1 MRDVAN
7 ILFGAAFTV
16 ALSVSLGVLLV
27 ARLRLTL
34 YRWEAALIQFVA
46 GAGCLSFLTAILCTL
61 HIARKGVFQ
70 WGGLAVIAWA
80 LWQARRAPGRKSL
93 PAVPLTWMA
102 SFFLIF
108 SAFFIYYF
116 FNALAPEVSPD
127 GAGYHLGNVVRMW
140 RHHGFAWDYHSMYS
154 YLSQGTE
161 MLFLVAFAFG
171 RHSAA
176 ALVHF
181 TYFCTLP
188 LLMVC
193 WGRRFGAPKAG
204 LFAAILIFA
213 SPVIAKDGV
222 SAYNDLAVATLI
234 YTVFYLL
241 QVWDEYKSPNILII
255 IGLLSGSAYGAKY
268 TAFLTLPFAL
278 AWVWFSRTRCGR
290 LAAPQPL
297 PNAELP
303 LWGGRGA
310 LRASP
315 RRSPWTR
322 FSSRRSPLLR
332 DLLYVLLP
340 ALLMIAPWTL
350 RNWFWLGNPFAPFFN
365 SWFPNPYY
373 HAGME
378 RIYAEGLRHYSGMK
392 HYWEIPLQLTLRG
405 GLVEGMFGPVFL
417 LAPLALFAL
426 RLKSGRRLLLAAL
439 VFALPAYLN
448 TGSRFLIPAAPFLAL
463 AMGVALAEVPG
474 ALPVLALFHALVCW
488 PTVLS
493 TYCDPWNWRIASFP
507 VRVALRRDPVMPFM
521 LNNIGDYALKMP
533 IELHVPPG
541 ERIFSFAGRPEAY
554 IDRDIVVSYEST
566 LGNLAQ
572 DVLWTQQGHN
582 PWNADHF
589 RFLPVT
595 TRGVRVVNIA
605 SGPEF
610 WTVAEM
616 RLRSQG
622 RELPRSPAWRLSAW
636 PNGWEVQLAFDNSYA
651 TRWSTWQGLS
661 PHARL
666 QVEFPVAQRLDEV
679 VLECDPAWT
688 ARVQVEILLD
698 SGRWVALTDTPEI
711 VRFEGPPGIRRAAT
725 RELKALGL
733 RYLLVN
739 EGDAVFPDMKKY
751 PTFWGVTQLGEA
763 NGTHFYRID

>member
-61 HIARKGVFQ
+61 HIARKGVFL
-70 WGGLAVIAWA
+70 WGGLAVIALA
-80 LWQARRAPGRKSL
+80 LRQESRHPRRKSL
-93 PAVPLTWMA
+93 PAMPLTWMTT
-102 SFFLIF
+102 FFLIF

-127 GAGYHLGNVVRMW
+127 GSGYHLGNVVRMW
-140 RHHGFAWDYHSMYS
+140 RNHGFDWDYPSMYA

-193 WGRRFGAPKAG
+193 WGRRFNVPKAG
-204 LFAAILIFA
+204 LFAAVLIFA

-234 YTVFYLL
+234 YAVFYLL
-241 QVWDEYKSPNILII
+241 QVWDQLKSHNLLIL
-255 IGLLSGSAYGAKY
+255 IGLLSGAAYGAKY

-278 AWVWFSRTRCGR
+278 AWVWFSRTRR
-290 LAAPQPL
+290 STLAAPQPL

-303 LWGGRGA
+303 LRGGQRA

-315 RRSPWTR
+315 RGSPWTR
-322 FSSRRSPLLR
+322 FSSQRSPLLR

-417 LAPLALFAL
+417 LAPLAMFAL

-463 AMGVALAEVPG
+463 AMGVSLAEVPG

-541 ERIFSFAGRPEAY
+541 ERIFS
-554 IDRDIVVSYEST
+554 
-566 LGNLAQ
+566 
-572 DVLWTQQGHN
+572 
-582 PWNADHF
+582 
-589 RFLPVT
+589 
-595 TRGVRVVNIA
+595 
-605 SGPEF
+605 
-610 WTVAEM
+610 
-616 RLRSQG
+616 
-622 RELPRSPAWRLSAW
+622 
-636 PNGWEVQLAFDNSYA
+636 
-651 TRWSTWQGLS
+651 
-661 PHARL
+661 
-666 QVEFPVAQRLDEV
+666 
-679 VLECDPAWT
+679 
-688 ARVQVEILLD
+688 
-698 SGRWVALTDTPEI
+698 
-711 VRFEGPPGIRRAAT
+711 
-725 RELKALGL
+725 
-733 RYLLVN
+733 
-739 EGDAVFPDMKKY
+739 
-751 PTFWGVTQLGEA
+751 
-763 NGTHFYRID
+763 

>member
-1 MRDVAN
+1 MREVAN

-16 ALSVSLGVLLV
+16 AVSVALGALLL

-34 YRWEAALIQFVA
+34 YRWEAALFQFVA
-46 GAGCLSFLTAILCTL
+46 GAGCLSFLTAILCAL

-70 WGGLAVIAWA
+70 WAGLIVILLA
-80 LWQARRAPGRKSL
+80 LRQAKRAPRRKSL

-102 SFFLIF
+102 AFFLVF
-108 SAFFIYYF
+108 SALFIYYF

-127 GAGYHLGNVVRMW
+127 GSGYHLGNVARMW
-140 RHHGFAWDYHSMYS
+140 RHQGFVWDYPSMYA

-181 TYFCTLP
+181 AYLCTLP
-188 LLMVC
+188 LLIVC
-193 WGRRFGAPKAG
+193 WGRRFGYAGPG
-204 LFAAILIFA
+204 LFAAIVIFA

-222 SAYNDLAVATLI
+222 SAYNDLAVVTLI
-234 YTVFYLL
+234 FAVFYLL
-241 QVWDEYKSPNILII
+241 QVWDESKSPNLLIV
-255 IGLLSGSAYGAKY
+255 IGLLSGAAYAAKY
-268 TAFLTLPFAL
+268 TAFLTLPFAF
-278 AWVWFSRTRCGR
+278 AWVCISCRRF
-290 LAAPQPL
+290 
-297 PNAELP
+297 PN
-303 LWGGRGA
+303 
-310 LRASP
+310 
-315 RRSPWTR
+315 RRN
-322 FSSRRSPLLR
+322 
-332 DLLYVLLP
+332 LLYLILP
-340 ALLMIAPWTL
+340 ALVLSAPWTL

-378 RIYAEGLRHYSGMK
+378 RIYAEGLCHYSGMK

-463 AMGVALAEVPG
+463 AMGVSLAEVPG

-507 VRVALRRDPVMPFM
+507 VRVALRRDPLMPFM

-541 ERIFSFAGRPEAY
+541 ERIFS
-554 IDRDIVVSYEST
+554 
-566 LGNLAQ
+566 
-572 DVLWTQQGHN
+572 
-582 PWNADHF
+582 
-589 RFLPVT
+589 
-595 TRGVRVVNIA
+595 
-605 SGPEF
+605 
-610 WTVAEM
+610 
-616 RLRSQG
+616 
-622 RELPRSPAWRLSAW
+622 
-636 PNGWEVQLAFDNSYA
+636 
-651 TRWSTWQGLS
+651 
-661 PHARL
+661 
-666 QVEFPVAQRLDEV
+666 
-679 VLECDPAWT
+679 
-688 ARVQVEILLD
+688 
-698 SGRWVALTDTPEI
+698 
-711 VRFEGPPGIRRAAT
+711 
-725 RELKALGL
+725 
-733 RYLLVN
+733 
-739 EGDAVFPDMKKY
+739 
-751 PTFWGVTQLGEA
+751 
-763 NGTHFYRID
+763 

>member
-1 MRDVAN
+1 MREVAD

-16 ALSVSLGVLLV
+16 AVSVALGALLV
-27 ARLRLTL
+27 ARLRLAL
-34 YRWEAALIQFVA
+34 YRWEAALFEFVA

-61 HIARKGVFQ
+61 HLARKGVFQ
-70 WGGLAVIAWA
+70 WGGVAIILLAVR
-80 LWQARRAPGRKSL
+80 QARRTPRRKSL

-102 SFFLIF
+102 LFFLVF
-108 SAFFIYYF
+108 GAFFIYYF
-116 FNALAPEVSPD
+116 FTALAPEVSPD
-127 GAGYHLGNVVRMW
+127 GTGYHLGNVVRMW
-140 RHHGFAWDYHSMYS
+140 RNHGFDWDYPSMYA

-193 WGRRFGAPKAG
+193 WGRRFGLPKAG

-234 YTVFYLL
+234 YAVFYLL
-241 QVWDEYKSPNILII
+241 QVWDELRTPTLLIV
-255 IGLLSGSAYGAKY
+255 IGLLAGASYGAKY

-278 AWVWFSRTRCGR
+278 GWVWYTRRRFPSR
-290 LAAPQPL
+290 Q
-297 PNAELP
+297 
-303 LWGGRGA
+303 
-310 LRASP
+310 
-315 RRSPWTR
+315 
-322 FSSRRSPLLR
+322 
-332 DLLYVLLP
+332 DLLYLLVP
-340 ALLMIAPWTL
+340 ALLMVAPWTL
-350 RNWFWLGNPFAPFFN
+350 RNWIWLGNPFAPFFN

-378 RIYAEGLRHYSGMK
+378 RIYTEGLRHYADMK

-417 LAPLALFAL
+417 LAPCGLLAL
-426 RLKSGRRLLLAAL
+426 RWKSGRRLLLAAL

-463 AMGVALAEVPG
+463 AMGVGLAEVPG
-474 ALPVLALFHALVCW
+474 ALPALALFHALVCW
-488 PTVLS
+488 PPVLS
-493 TYCDPWNWRIASFP
+493 TYCDPWDWRISSFP
-507 VRVALRRDPVMPFM
+507 DRVALRLDPVTPYI
-521 LNNIGDYALKMP
+521 LNSIGDYALKVP
-533 IELHVPPG
+533 IELHVPRG
-541 ERIFSFAGRPEAY
+541 ERVFSFAGRPQAY

-566 LGNLAQ
+566 LGNLAN
-572 DVLWTQQGHN
+572 DILWAPQAHN
-582 PWNADHF
+582 PATEEHF
-589 RFLPVT
+589 KFLPVT
-595 TRGVRVVNIA
+595 TRGVRVVNTVKGA
-605 SGPEF
+605 DF

-622 RELPRSPAWRLSAW
+622 RELARSPGWRLSAW
-636 PNGWEVQLAFDNSYA
+636 PNGWEAQLAFDNSYA
-651 TRWSTWQGLS
+651 TRWSTWQDIA

-666 QVEFPVAQRLDEV
+666 QVEFPTGQLVDEV
-679 VLECDPAWT
+679 VLECDPAWN
-688 ARVQVEILLD
+688 AHLQVEVLAE
-698 SGRWVALTDTPEI
+698 GRRWVPITDTPEI
-711 VRFEGPPGIRRAAT
+711 VPRDAAPGIRRAAT
-725 RELKALGL
+725 REMKALGL
-733 RYLLVN
+733 RYLLIN
-739 EGDAVFPDMKKY
+739 KGDMVYEDMRKFPA
-751 PTFWGVTQLGEA
+751 FWGVTELAEA